1 MSGLIK
7 VEVSQIQNKI
17 VPVLKSHEQIAGAYL
32 FGSTLESCR
41 LDSDIDIGLIM
52 MPAYNISEKEFELI
66 EARILKDLS
75 PLATHHFDL
84 VFLTRQDVFLS
95 HKAIKY
101 GKLIYVRDMD
111 VITDFTEAVS
121 IKYREEYP
129 RYRQALETIALGDS
143 K

>member
-1 MSGLIK
+1 MSGLVK

-17 VPVLKSHEQIAGAYL
+17 VPILKSHEQIAGAYL
-32 FGSTLESCR
+32 FGSVLETCR
-41 LDSDIDIGLIM
+41 PDSDIDVGLVM
-52 MPAYNISEKEFELI
+52 MPANDISEKEFYLI

-75 PLATHHFDL
+75 PLAAHHFDL
-84 VFLTRQDVFLS
+84 VFLNRQGAFFS
-95 HKAIKY
+95 HKVIKY
-101 GKLIYVRDMD
+101 GKLIYVRDMH

-129 RYRQALETIALGDS
+129 RYRQALETIALGES